1 MNWINNW
8 IDKYYANKESE
19 RLELIEREQEQAH
32 CRTCEMLEKELL
44 IAHQRIEKL
53 LGMLQPMGPKAEN
66 NEEVELESIGAR
78 FVPWH
83 VKRQQ
88 MEQRARRERN
98 LATSKTTEE
107 LEKEL
112 GIKNG

>member
-8 IDKYYANKESE
+8 IDKYYARKEEE
-19 RLELIEREQEQAH
+19 RLERIEKETERAR
-32 CRTCEMLEKELL
+32 CKTCEMLEKELS

-53 LGMLQPMGPKAEN
+53 LGILNPTEHKTEN
-66 NEEVELESIGAR
+66 NEDVELEPLNAR

-88 MEQRARRERN
+88 LEKRARAVQN
-98 LATSKTTEE
+98 LVTPKTAEQ

-112 GIKNG
+112 GIENG